1 MAAALS
7 KIFIGIMI
15 AAALFLTFSGI
26 YTATF
31 GHYQDYYGFTPD
43 DNMGDVY
50 RQLNETF
57 DLTEDMSN
65 KVRDQSSTQ
74 DTAQDS
80 AVLSSTSA
88 LRLAWN
94 SFPLANAMMQAIT
107 IELDAPWYIQLCIMG
122 VFLFSI
128 LAAIIAA
135 TFRITEI

>member
-7 KIFIGIMI
+7 KILIGIFIG
-15 AAALFLTFSGI
+15 AGLFLAFAGI
-26 YTATF
+26 YAATF
-31 GHYQDYYGFTPD
+31 GHYEDYYGITPD
-43 DNMGDVY
+43 ADMGDVY

-57 DLTEDMSN
+57 DLTDDMSS

-88 LRLAWN
+88 LRLMWN
-94 SFPLANAMMQAIT
+94 SFPLANAMIQAVMIK
-107 IELDAPWYIQLCIMG
+107 LDPEPWIPTLVMG
-122 VFLFSI
+122 IFLVAI